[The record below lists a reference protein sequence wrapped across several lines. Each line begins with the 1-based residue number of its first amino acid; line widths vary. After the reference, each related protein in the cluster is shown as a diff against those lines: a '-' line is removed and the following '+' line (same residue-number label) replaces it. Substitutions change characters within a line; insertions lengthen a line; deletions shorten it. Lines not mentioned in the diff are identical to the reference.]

1 MFIYSIK
8 ASTIMLAA
16 VIGAAAIALAIIVIA
31 APEYT
36 PQTTA
41 AIAEANAEYH
51 YDKVKTNEDRIAF
64 LEQFGWKVDS
74 EVTEEVTMK
83 IPREFDRVMNT
94 YNELQKK
101 AGLDLSKY
109 RGREVTRYSYNVTN
123 YPGYE
128 GKVTAN
134 VIVYKNRVIGGDVSS
149 SDVEGF
155 IGTFE
160 YPTNLNDIKNN
171 AEQSE
176 TAAE

>member
-8 ASTIMLAA
+8 ASTIKLAA
-16 VIGAAAIALAIIVIA
+16 VIGAAAVALAVIVIA

-41 AIAEANAEYH
+41 AIAEANAEYR
-51 YDKVKTNEDRIAF
+51 YDKIKTNEDRIKF
-64 LEQFGWKVDS
+64 LDQFGWKVDS
-74 EVTEEVTMK
+74 EPIEEVTMK

-94 YNELQKK
+94 YNELQKRQ
-101 AGLDLSKY
+101 GLDLTKY
-109 RGREVTRYSYNVTN
+109 KGREVTRYSYNVTN

-134 VIVYKNRVIGGDVSS
+134 VIVYKSRVIGGDVSS

-160 YPTNLNDIKNN
+160 FPGKLGDATESTTKS
-171 AEQSE
+171 SE
-176 TAAE
+176 

>member
-8 ASTIMLAA
+8 ASTIKLAA
-16 VIGAAAIALAIIVIA
+16 VIGAAAVALAVIVIA

-41 AIAEANAEYH
+41 AIAEANAEYR
-51 YDKVKTNEDRIAF
+51 YDKIKTNEDRIKF
-64 LEQFGWKVDS
+64 LYQFGWKVDS
-74 EVTEEVTMK
+74 EPIEEVTMK
-83 IPREFDRVMNT
+83 IPREFDRVMST
-94 YNELQKK
+94 YNELQKRQ
-101 AGLDLSKY
+101 GLDLTKY
-109 RGREVTRYSYNVTN
+109 KGREVTRYSYNVTN

-134 VIVYKNRVIGGDVSS
+134 VIVYKSRVIGGDVSS

-160 YPTNLNDIKNN
+160 FPGKLGDATESTTKS
-171 AEQSE
+171 SE
-176 TAAE
+176 

>member
-8 ASTIMLAA
+8 ASTIKLAA
-16 VIGAAAIALAIIVIA
+16 VIGAAAVALAVIVIA

-41 AIAEANAEYH
+41 AIAEANAEYR
-51 YDKVKTNEDRIAF
+51 YDKIKTNEDRIKF
-64 LEQFGWKVDS
+64 LDQFGWKVDS
-74 EVTEEVTMK
+74 EPIEEVTMK
-83 IPREFDRVMNT
+83 IPREFDRVMST
-94 YNELQKK
+94 YNELQKRQ
-101 AGLDLSKY
+101 GLDLTKY
-109 RGREVTRYSYNVTN
+109 KGREVTRYSYNVTN

-134 VIVYKNRVIGGDVSS
+134 VIVYKSRVIGGDVSS

-160 YPTNLNDIKNN
+160 FLGKLGDATESTTKS
-171 AEQSE
+171 SE
-176 TAAE
+176 